1 MKISTVPCV
10 KREKLSNFTF
20 PIIISTQSLNKKS
33 EKKIMKDCEFI
44 LQGKRKLTDNI
55 FEFTL
60 FSEEELPPVRCGQ
73 FLHLKIGGKFLLRRP
88 FCIYKFD
95 AHTVTI
101 AVAIV
106 GGGTRY
112 MSELSEGCKLS
123 AVMPIGNGF
132 TLDSSH
138 RKIVLLGGGV
148 GCAPLA
154 TVPITYPGKEYFSYL
169 GFANKNAIAFTE
181 EFGKFGSVVT
191 CTDDGSYGR
200 KGYVTSILSEDIKKI
215 KPDVI
220 LTCGP
225 TPMLK
230 AAAKLSL
237 ETGVPAYMSGESRMG
252 CGVGACLVCTCA
264 VKNADGTVSN
274 KRVCVD
280 GPVFNLE
287 DIIL

>member
-1 MKISTVPCV
+1 
-10 KREKLSNFTF
+10 
-20 PIIISTQSLNKKS
+20 
-33 EKKIMKDCEFI
+33 MKDCEFI
-44 LQGKRKLTDNI
+44 LRKKRNLTDNI
-55 FEFTL
+55 IEFTL
-60 FSEEELPPVRCGQ
+60 HSNEQLPPVHCGQ
-73 FLHLKIGGKFLLRRP
+73 FLHLKLGGKFLLRRP

-95 AHTVTI
+95 EHTVTV
-101 AVAIV
+101 AVAVV

-112 MSELSEGCKLS
+112 MAELREGDKLS

-132 TLDSSH
+132 TLESKH

-154 TVPITYPGKEYFSYL
+154 TVPVSYPDREYISYL
-169 GFANKNAIAFTE
+169 GFANKKSIAFTE
-181 EFGKFGSVVT
+181 EFNKFGQVVT
-191 CTDDGSYGR
+191 CTDDGSFGR
-200 KGYVTSILSEDIKKI
+200 KGYVTGVLGEDIDKI

-237 ETGVPAYMSGESRMG
+237 ESGVPAYMSGESRMG

-264 VKNADGTVSN
+264 VKNPDGSVSN
-274 KRVCVD
+274 KRACVD

>member
-1 MKISTVPCV
+1 
-10 KREKLSNFTF
+10 
-20 PIIISTQSLNKKS
+20 
-33 EKKIMKDCEFI
+33 MKDCEFTI
-44 LQGKRKLTDNI
+44 RKMRNLTDNI
-55 FEFTL
+55 VEFTL
-60 FSEEELPPVRCGQ
+60 YSDEQLPHVHCGQ
-73 FLHLKIGGKFLLRRP
+73 FLHLKLGGQFLLRRP

-95 AHTVTI
+95 EHTVTI
-101 AVAIV
+101 AVAVV

-112 MSELSEGCKLS
+112 MAGLKVGDKLS

-132 TLDSSH
+132 TLEKKH

-154 TVPITYPGKEYFSYL
+154 TVPVSYPDRDYVSYL
-169 GFANKNAIAFTE
+169 GFANKKAIAFTE

-191 CTDDGSYGR
+191 CTDDGSFGR
-200 KGYVTSILSEDIKKI
+200 CGYVTDVLRKDIDKI

-237 ETGVPAYMSGESRMG
+237 DTGVPAYMSGESRMG
-252 CGVGACLVCTCA
+252 CGVGACVVCSCM
-264 VKNADGTVSN
+264 TVRN
-274 KRVCVD
+274 GEDFYARVCKD
-280 GPVFNLE
+280 GPVFNAE
-287 DIIL
+287 EVKFNG